1 MALIS
6 ATTVTACTIAAVCS
20 GAPAPAPESSLVLSL
35 RGTTGV
41 ERVVHLTCSPDAGT
55 HPRARAACAALTRA
69 EGDFDR
75 LPVKDSTC
83 TMVYSPVRAE
93 AHGHWQGDPVDY
105 TTEYANRC
113 VADARS
119 GGVFGF

>member
-1 MALIS
+1 MAMIS

-20 GAPAPAPESSLVLSL
+20 GAPVPTPGSSLMLSLQGSTGPES
-35 RGTTGV
+35 T
-41 ERVVHLTCSPDAGT
+41 VHLTCSPDAGT
-55 HPRARAACAALTRA
+55 HPRAREACEALTRA
-69 EGDFDR
+69 GGDFER
-75 LPVKDSTC
+75 LPAKDMNC
-83 TMVYSPVRAE
+83 TMVYSPVRAH
-93 AHGHWQGDPVDY
+93 AHGHWHGEPVDY